1 MIRRNKY
8 VITSTHLDKQGDVM
22 AKSALDSMLPFLNGE
37 RKPRL
42 GLEHIRTFPP
52 FGAIING
59 EIFKGQD
66 EHYYL
71 TAEMVYFD
79 KQEIITL
86 SDGTKLLKEFFSVGE
101 YPFIECADKEVSK
114 LSIAT
119 DHAKGHHYVSWIFAD
134 GNPNKTFNLIGKDVF
149 AAISAGSILSIYY
162 SIEPNDVDR
171 QLQTTTAWWSMLPGT
186 EAVILNEDG
195 VVEVV
200 LTQEA
205 LDLIQTQDGF
215 LCVGHGYYVD
225 RVTLK

>member
-1 MIRRNKY
+1 
-8 VITSTHLDKQGDVM
+8 M

-119 DHAKGHHYVSWIFAD
+119 DHANFGNYSDINAIYDLVKQETDLEFDTHEFGRKSDEPPVSFNRIGH
-134 GNPNKTFNLIGKDVF
+134 
-149 AAISAGSILSIYY
+149 
-162 SIEPNDVDR
+162 
-171 QLQTTTAWWSMLPGT
+171 QL
-186 EAVILNEDG
+186 
-195 VVEVV
+195 
-200 LTQEA
+200 
-205 LDLIQTQDGF
+205 
-215 LCVGHGYYVD
+215 
-225 RVTLK
+225 